1 VNANCEVSVFQKR
14 EVPDY
19 LCGKISFDL
28 MKDPCVA
35 PSGVTFDRKDIE
47 DHLQRVGHF
56 DPVTRQHLT
65 EDQLIPNLALKEAI
79 DIFIAQNGWAE
90 NY

>member
-47 DHLQRVGHF
+47 DHLQVHCFCETQNKHPLLRSF
-56 DPVTRQHLT
+56 AQTTQFSSYTKVTSGLYWEHRSN
-65 EDQLIPNLALKEAI
+65 I
-79 DIFIAQNGWAE
+79 
-90 NY
+90 

>member
-1 VNANCEVSVFQKR
+1 MNANCEVSVFQKR

-35 PSGVTFDRKDIE
+35 PSGVTYPTTYDDANYKSKSC
-47 DHLQRVGHF
+47 
-56 DPVTRQHLT
+56 
-65 EDQLIPNLALKEAI
+65 LKQPI
-79 DIFIAQNGWAE
+79 SDNVSTP
-90 NY
+90 